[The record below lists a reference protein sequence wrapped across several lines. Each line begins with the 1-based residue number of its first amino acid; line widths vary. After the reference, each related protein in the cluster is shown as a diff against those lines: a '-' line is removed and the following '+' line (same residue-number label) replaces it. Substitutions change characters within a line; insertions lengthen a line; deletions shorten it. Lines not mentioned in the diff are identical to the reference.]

1 MLEDYYAFKGWTG
14 IKSTYQLTRKC
25 CDKRSG
31 KETIEVS
38 YYISTMEDNK
48 HIFRT
53 IRDHWKI
60 ENQLHYILDVCLGE
74 DGWSKRAG

>member
-38 YYISTMEDNK
+38 YYISSMEDNK
-48 HIFRT
+48 QVFRA
-53 IRDHWKI
+53 IH
-60 ENQLHYILDVCLGE
+60 NH
-74 DGWSKRAG
+74 